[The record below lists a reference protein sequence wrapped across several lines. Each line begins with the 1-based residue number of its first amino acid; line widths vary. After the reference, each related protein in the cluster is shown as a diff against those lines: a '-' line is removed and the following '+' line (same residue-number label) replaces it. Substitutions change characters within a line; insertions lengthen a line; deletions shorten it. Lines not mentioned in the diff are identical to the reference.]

1 VKAPLSWLRDFAPI
15 EGSPDELAD
24 RLNEIG
30 LIVEG
35 IVAPGRDIAGVRTV
49 KVLAV
54 DKHPDADRLALVDVD
69 PGDGNAVRVV
79 CGAHNYVVGD
89 IVPWAPPGAEL
100 PGGFKLERRKIRG
113 QFSDGMLCAPDE
125 LGLSDDHSGIMILA
139 PDTPLGEDLRTVLGL
154 DDIVFDLEI
163 TPNRPD
169 AMSIAGVARDLAAAL
184 GVPFSLPR
192 PAAPSVI
199 DLAPATLVV
208 EAPDR
213 CPRYVARTGRV
224 VVGPSPGWMA
234 QRLTKAGMRP
244 ISNVVDVTNY
254 VMLER
259 GQPLHA
265 FDLARLGGR
274 GIVVRR
280 AEEGEKITTLD
291 GVERALSG
299 ADLLICDANRAPQ
312 AIAGIMGAGDS
323 EVSDATTELLLESA
337 YFTGDGILR
346 SSKRLG
352 LRTESSARFERGVD
366 PNGTGLAADRAW
378 ELFAQV
384 ASGEAAA
391 GVLDEY
397 PAPIEPIRV
406 SLRTARVNEVLGTDL
421 DTATIRRHL
430 EPIGFAVP
438 EGVTA
443 DGHGGVVDY
452 TVPTYR
458 PDVERE
464 IDLIEEVGRH
474 HGYNNIA
481 RTLPRTREPSGGLT
495 AVQRGRRAVRDVLVG
510 TGLSEAYTFSLV
522 SAADLAA
529 AGLPPEG
536 IELENPLRAEES
548 LLRTAVLPGL
558 LKAAAFNAGHGL
570 PDVGLFEIGHV
581 FLPPPAGQTLPDERE
596 HLAVIL
602 TGTVFRLPHEPNRP
616 VDGHDVVGRM
626 EAVAE
631 ALALADW
638 SLRPGDA
645 SERNPLH
652 GSFAPGRSAEVV
664 VDGSPVGAVGEI
676 DPAVR
681 ARLGLAGP
689 VAALEVNLSRL
700 LDATRKERRAVTPS
714 RYPAS
719 GIDLAFVLDESIPAG
734 AARQTLA
741 AAAGDLLEDVR
752 LFDVF
757 RSEALGPNKKS
768 LAFGLRFRAPDRTLT
783 DEEVGGL
790 RQRLIDA
797 MAKGHG
803 ASLRA

>member
-1 VKAPLSWLRDFAPI
+1 
-15 EGSPDELAD
+15 
-24 RLNEIG
+24 
-30 LIVEG
+30 
-35 IVAPGRDIAGVRTV
+35 
-49 KVLAV
+49 
-54 DKHPDADRLALVDVD
+54 
-69 PGDGNAVRVV
+69 
-79 CGAHNYVVGD
+79 
-89 IVPWAPPGAEL
+89 
-100 PGGFKLERRKIRG
+100 
-113 QFSDGMLCAPDE
+113 
-125 LGLSDDHSGIMILA
+125 
-139 PDTPLGEDLRTVLGL
+139 
-154 DDIVFDLEI
+154 
-163 TPNRPD
+163 
-169 AMSIAGVARDLAAAL
+169 
-184 GVPFSLPR
+184 
-192 PAAPSVI
+192 
-199 DLAPATLVV
+199 
-208 EAPDR
+208 
-213 CPRYVARTGRV
+213 
-224 VVGPSPGWMA
+224 
-234 QRLTKAGMRP
+234 
-244 ISNVVDVTNY
+244 
-254 VMLER
+254 
-259 GQPLHA
+259 
-265 FDLARLGGR
+265 
-274 GIVVRR
+274 
-280 AEEGEKITTLD
+280 
-291 GVERALSG
+291 
-299 ADLLICDANRAPQ
+299 
-312 AIAGIMGAGDS
+312 
-323 EVSDATTELLLESA
+323 
-337 YFTGDGILR
+337 
-346 SSKRLG
+346 
-352 LRTESSARFERGVD
+352 
-366 PNGTGLAADRAW
+366 
-378 ELFAQV
+378 
-384 ASGEAAA
+384 
-391 GVLDEY
+391 
-397 PAPIEPIRV
+397 
-406 SLRTARVNEVLGTDL
+406 
-421 DTATIRRHL
+421 
-430 EPIGFAVP
+430 
-438 EGVTA
+438 
-443 DGHGGVVDY
+443 
-452 TVPTYR
+452 
-458 PDVERE
+458 
-464 IDLIEEVGRH
+464 
-474 HGYNNIA
+474 
-481 RTLPRTREPSGGLT
+481 
-495 AVQRGRRAVRDVLVG
+495 VRDVLVG